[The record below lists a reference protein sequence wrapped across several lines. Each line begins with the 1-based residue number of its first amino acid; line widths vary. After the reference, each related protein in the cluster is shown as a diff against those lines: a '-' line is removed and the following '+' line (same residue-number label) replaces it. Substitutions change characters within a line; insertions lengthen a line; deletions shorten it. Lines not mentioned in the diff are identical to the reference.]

1 MTDDGRAIIS
11 WIGYTGSEKS
21 ATLFLRYLD
30 TSGNLSPYF
39 TLAQVKASR
48 ITGVPQLALLDKQLF
63 LAWTE
68 TQREQNK
75 TAVIR
80 IPTHS
85 LTEAKPQYLQ
95 FLQD

>member
-1 MTDDGRAIIS
+1 MAALLLA
-11 WIGYTGSEKS
+11 GSGIPARVS
-21 ATLFLRYLD
+21 RLRFFLRYLD

-80 IPTHS
+80 IPTLS